1 MTVRLKDN
9 ASVSKAYVND
19 DGYLVATVKIARTGI
34 QQYTKRELGLMGDGI
49 VNVYRPDTEV
59 FHKDSL
65 KSLAH
70 AAVTVGHPDEP
81 VTADNWSDLAV
92 GEVSADVL
100 RDGEWLT
107 TAIIVKDAKAQRQEA
122 RELSAGYNC
131 DLEFVDGVTPS
142 GEPYGAIQKNIVF
155 NHLAIVPSA
164 RAGSLAR
171 IGDGALNW
179 GAAPKP
185 KEVPHVELKIVTLGD
200 NEAVNIAVADAAKIE
215 KYKSDFAKKLT
226 DADTVI
232 GELTAQLAD
241 AKSKILSDA
250 DIELRVA
257 DRLTL
262 LDAARKV
269 HAELVA
275 DGKSST
281 DIKREVVAHKF
292 GDAIVADMSDA
303 AIDGMFKVAT
313 TVTLTA
319 NDTARNVLKDTK
331 ATMNDFDKRQED
343 AVNAFLHP
351 KGVK

>member
-1 MTVRLKDN
+1 MTVRLKDS
-9 ASVSKAYVND
+9 ADVSKAYVND

-34 QQYTKRELGLMGDGI
+34 QQYTKRELGLMEDGI
-49 VNVYRPDTEV
+49 VNVYRPESEV

-70 AAVTVGHPDEP
+70 AAVTVGHPDVA
-81 VTADNWSDLAV
+81 VTSDNWSDLAV

-131 DLEFVDGVTPS
+131 ELEFIDGVTPS
-142 GEPYGAIQKNIVF
+142 GESYGAIQKNIVF

-185 KEVPHVELKIVTLGD
+185 KEVPNVELKTVVLGD
-200 NEAVNIAVADAAKIE
+200 EAVNIAVADAAKIE
-215 KYKSDFAKKLT
+215 TFKADILAK
-226 DADTVI
+226 
-232 GELTAQLAD
+232 LAD
-241 AKSKILSDA
+241 AETKLGEAKANLATAEAKAVSDA
-250 DIELRVA
+250 DIEVRVA
-257 DRLTL
+257 DRLAL

-269 HAELVA
+269 HADLVV
-275 DGKSST
+275 DGKSSA

-313 TVTLTA
+313 TVTVTA
-319 NDTARNVLKDTK
+319 NDTARNVLKDKSTSL
-331 ATMNDFDKRQED
+331 NDFDKRQAD

-351 KGVK
+351 KGEK